1 MPLFFRKRKP
11 SEEARKRLEYQMCL
25 AKEAG
30 ADDVLDISKCELSEI
45 PYGAFATCKVL
56 QKKVLIVHTNHL
68 TSLLP
73 KSCSLLSLI
82 TIKVLDLH
90 DNQLSALP
98 DDIGQL
104 TALQVLNVERN
115 QLTYLP
121 RSIGNLIQLQTL
133 SVKDNKLKEL
143 PDTVGELRSLRTL
156 DISENDIQKLPQ
168 LLAHVRTLE
177 TLSLDASSMVYP
189 PQEVCSAG
197 TQVIQQFLCKESGL
211 EYYPP
216 SQYLLPVLEQDGGDT
231 PRDSPDGP
239 SNRLCREEVEWQNRF
254 SDYEKRKEQKML
266 EKLEFERRLELGQRE
281 HAQLLQQSNN
291 QKDEIL
297 QTVKEE
303 QSRLEKGLS
312 ARQRYL
318 DAERQRLQEQLKQT
332 EQNISSRIQKLLQE
346 NQRQKKS
353 SEILKS
359 LENERIRMEQ
369 LMSITQEETE
379 NLRRREIASAMQ
391 QMLTESCKSRLV
403 QMAYESQRQSLVQ
416 QACSS
421 MAEMDERFQQIL
433 SWQQMDQNKAISQ
446 ILQESAM
453 QKAAFEALQVKKDLM
468 HRQIRNQIKLIETEL
483 LQLTQLEVKRKS
495 LDTEALQEVIVEQR
509 WALSSL
515 LQQLLKEKT
524 RREEELRE
532 ILTELEAK
540 SETKQE
546 NYWLIQ
552 YQRLLN
558 QKPLSLKLQEEGLE
572 RQLAALLVD
581 LSAEHYLPLFAHHRI
596 SLDTLSRMSPADL
609 AKVGVSEA
617 GLQREV
623 LRRVRELLAAA
634 RTQPELP
641 NPPKGE
647 ALGALEVPTA
657 PEELPE
663 PATPSA
669 PPAEL
674 EMPTSECV
682 VCLEREAQMI
692 FLNCG
697 HVCCCPQ
704 CCQPLRTCP
713 LCRQEITQCLRLY
726 RGPLLTT
733 WEQPPLP
740 VQAHLGWGGRR
751 SWPRALPSSPTMAG
765 YSPRQPWPSGS
776 LSVLVRVTR
785 TVPSPSVG

>member
-30 ADDVLDISKCELSEI
+30 ADDILDISKCELSEI
-45 PYGAFATCKVL
+45 PFGAFATCKVL
-56 QKKVLIVHTNHL
+56 QKKPNMAAHLSTQVLIVHTNHL

-73 KSCSLLSLI
+73 KSCSLLSLA

-90 DNQLSALP
+90 DNQLTALP
-98 DDIGQL
+98 DDLGQL

-115 QLTYLP
+115 QLMQLP
-121 RSIGNLIQLQTL
+121 RSIGNLTQLQTL
-133 SVKDNKLKEL
+133 NVKDNKLKEL
-143 PDTVGELRSLRTL
+143 PDTLGELRSLRTL
-156 DISENDIQKLPQ
+156 NISGNEIQRLPQ
-168 LLAHVRTLE
+168 MLAHVRTLE
-177 TLSLDASSMVYP
+177 MLSLDASAMVYP
-189 PQEVCSAG
+189 PREVCGAG
-197 TQVIQQFLCKESGL
+197 TAAILQFLCKESGL

-216 SQYLLPVLEQDGGDT
+216 SQYLLPVLERDGT
-231 PRDSPDGP
+231 ENSRDSPDGP
-239 SNRLCREEVEWQNRF
+239 TDRFSREELEWQNRF

-281 HAQLLQQSNN
+281 HAQLLQQSSS

-303 QSRLEKGLS
+303 QSRLEQGLS
-312 ARQRYL
+312 EHQRHL

-379 NLRRREIASAMQ
+379 NLRRREVASAMQ
-391 QMLTESCKSRLV
+391 QMLTESCKNRLI
-403 QMAYESQRQSLVQ
+403 QMAYESQRQNLVQ

-468 HRQIRNQIKLIETEL
+468 HRQIR
-483 LQLTQLEVKRKS
+483 S
-495 LDTEALQEVIVEQR
+495 QEMISEQR

-515 LQQLLKEKT
+515 LQQLLKEKQQ
-524 RREEELRE
+524 REEELRE

-540 SETKQE
+540 SETRQE

-558 QKPLSLKLQEEGLE
+558 QKPSSLKLQEEGME
-572 RQLAALLVD
+572 RQLVALLEE
-581 LSAEHYLPLFAHHRI
+581 LSAEHYLPIFAHHRL
-596 SLDTLSRMSPADL
+596 SLDLLSQMSPGDL

-617 GLQREV
+617 GLQHEI
-623 LRRVRELLAAA
+623 LRRVQELLDAA
-634 RTQPELP
+634 RIQPELK
-641 NPPKGE
+641 PPTGE
-647 ALGALEVPTA
+647 VLTPTA
-657 PEELPE
+657 PQEPPE
-663 PATPSA
+663 SVRPSA

-674 EMPTSECV
+674 EVQASECV

-697 HVCCCPQ
+697 HVCCCQQ

-713 LCRQEITQCLRLY
+713 LCRQDIVQRLRIY
-726 RGPLLTT
+726 
-733 WEQPPLP
+733 
-740 VQAHLGWGGRR
+740 H
-751 SWPRALPSSPTMAG
+751 SS
-765 YSPRQPWPSGS
+765 
-776 LSVLVRVTR
+776 
-785 TVPSPSVG
+785 

>member
-45 PYGAFATCKVL
+45 PFGAFATCKVL

-73 KSCSLLSLI
+73 KSCSLLNLI

-90 DNQLSALP
+90 NNHLSALP

-104 TALQVLNVERN
+104 TALQVLNVEKN

-133 SVKDNKLKEL
+133 SMKDNKLKEL

-156 DISENDIQKLPQ
+156 DISDNEIQRLPQ

-177 TLSLDASSMVYP
+177 TLNLDASSMVYP

-197 TQVIQQFLCKESGL
+197 TQAIQQFLCKESGL

-216 SQYLLPVLEQDGGDT
+216 SQYLLPVLEQDGADT
-231 PRDSPDGP
+231 SRDSPDGP
-239 SNRLCREEVEWQNRF
+239 MDRFSREEVEWQNRF
-254 SDYEKRKEQKML
+254 SDYEKKKEQKML

-281 HAQLLQQSNN
+281 HAQLLQQSNS

-303 QSRLEKGLS
+303 QSRLEQGLS
-312 ARQRYL
+312 ERQRYL
-318 DAERQRLQEQLKQT
+318 DAERQRLPEQLKQT
-332 EQNISSRIQKLLQE
+332 EQNISNRIQKLLQE

-391 QMLTESCKSRLV
+391 QMLTESCKNRLI
-403 QMAYESQRQSLVQ
+403 QMAYESQRQSLVH

-468 HRQIRNQIKLIETEL
+468 HQQIRK
-483 LQLTQLEVKRKS
+483 
-495 LDTEALQEVIVEQR
+495 QEMISEQR

-558 QKPLSLKLQEEGLE
+558 QKPMSLKLQEEGLE

-581 LSAEHYLPLFAHHRI
+581 LSAEHYLPIFAHHRI
-596 SLDTLSRMSPADL
+596 SLDMLSRMSPGDL

-617 GLQREV
+617 GLQHEI
-623 LRRVRELLAAA
+623 LRKVQELLDAA
-634 RTQPELP
+634 RIQPELL
-641 NPPKGE
+641 NPHKGE
-647 ALGALEVPTA
+647 VLGALEVPTA

-663 PATPSA
+663 SVSPSA

-674 EMPTSECV
+674 EVQTSECV

-697 HVCCCPQ
+697 HVCCCQQ

-713 LCRQEITQCLRLY
+713 LCRQEITQRLRIY
-726 RGPLLTT
+726 
-733 WEQPPLP
+733 
-740 VQAHLGWGGRR
+740 H
-751 SWPRALPSSPTMAG
+751 SS
-765 YSPRQPWPSGS
+765 
-776 LSVLVRVTR
+776 
-785 TVPSPSVG
+785 